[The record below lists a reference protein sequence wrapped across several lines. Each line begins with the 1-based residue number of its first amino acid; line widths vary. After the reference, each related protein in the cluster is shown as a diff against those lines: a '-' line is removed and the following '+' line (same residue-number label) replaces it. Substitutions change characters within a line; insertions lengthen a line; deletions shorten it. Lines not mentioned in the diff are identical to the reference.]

1 MDTDTHHSKT
11 ALDALIPQLAPLH
24 DLPPRRL
31 QRLIDESSVL
41 DYAPGH
47 YVFRQGDRDAY
58 LFYLLE
64 GELELYSDGELVSHL
79 RGGTQ
84 EARFALAQLQP
95 RQLSALPR
103 TTVQVLRVQRE
114 RLDHHLHAGPD
125 DSDAEP
131 LDADIASSGPEDWIT
146 RMLKSPIFARLPV
159 ANIQRLFAAMEAVEV
174 EAGQSVIQQGDIAD
188 ACYVIKEGLCEVER
202 RLSHGE
208 QGYKLAQLGPGE
220 RFGEEALVAGGVRNA
235 TIRTLTNCTLMRLD
249 KASFHDLVL
258 APVLKS
264 VTLVE
269 ARAELSAGAR
279 WLGPLLGRASGVGAS
294 R

>member
-1 MDTDTHHSKT
+1 MDMDIRHNRT
-11 ALDALIPQLAPLH
+11 ALEALIPRLAPLK
-24 DLPPRRL
+24 DLPPPRL

-58 LFYLLE
+58 LFYLLQ

-125 DSDAEP
+125 DKDAEP
-131 LDADIASSGPEDWIT
+131 LEREIASSGPEDWIT

-159 ANIQRLFAAMEAVEV
+159 ANIQRLFAAMEVVEV
-174 EAGQSVIQQGDIAD
+174 EAGHSVIQQGDVAD
-188 ACYVIKEGLCEVER
+188 ACYVIKEGLCEVQR
-202 RLSHGE
+202 CLSHGE
-208 QGYKLAQLGPGE
+208 KGYKLAQLGPGE

-235 TIRTLTNCTLMRLD
+235 TVRTLTNCTLMRLD
-249 KASFHDLVL
+249 KASFHNLVI

-269 ARAELSAGAR
+269 ARETAIRRCQMAGR
-279 WLGPLLGRASGVGAS
+279 PLPG
-294 R
+294 